1 MLIDNDDIL
10 HSQCLEIF
18 KLIMEKTDA
27 DMVMSESFQN
37 MSKHGHFKIKKK
49 YNVDDIGYEMI
60 DMEKA
65 KRGLLG
71 EQNYTP
77 TVWDKLYKSEV
88 IINSLDDIETIPLK
102 LKTGEDM
109 CMNLCI
115 YKRMHS
121 IAMAHVKLYNYRYSN
136 TFLNKTIDKM
146 DEVVLLHKWR
156 SWFIENEN
164 MNKEYH
170 RLNLSHTYR
179 LLLFYDFDN
188 VQQKIDSIVEET
200 EKYIDV
206 DKVKYRASG
215 LNIKST
221 DSWMI
226 KIKRWMLKNL

>member
-1 MLIDNDDIL
+1 
-10 HSQCLEIF
+10 
-18 KLIMEKTDA
+18 
-27 DMVMSESFQN
+27 
-37 MSKHGHFKIKKK
+37 
-49 YNVDDIGYEMI
+49 MI

-170 RLNLSHTYR
+170 RLNLSHTYH

>member
-1 MLIDNDDIL
+1 
-10 HSQCLEIF
+10 
-18 KLIMEKTDA
+18 MEKTDA

-115 YKRMHS
+115 YKRM
-121 IAMAHVKLYNYRYSN
+121 
-136 TFLNKTIDKM
+136 
-146 DEVVLLHKWR
+146 
-156 SWFIENEN
+156 
-164 MNKEYH
+164 
-170 RLNLSHTYR
+170 
-179 LLLFYDFDN
+179 
-188 VQQKIDSIVEET
+188 Q
-200 EKYIDV
+200 
-206 DKVKYRASG
+206 
-215 LNIKST
+215 
-221 DSWMI
+221 
-226 KIKRWMLKNL
+226 